1 MVDLVKYLPWFAL
14 CLVAHAGAEMTDPTR
29 PPPGF
34 NKPATGE
41 TTSTSGEEEA
51 PLVVN
56 SVFLMGTK
64 PYAMVDG
71 MIVHVGDTLASGRV
85 SRIDETGVWIKMK
98 NGSRVLR
105 LVSGI
110 EKKTVGRNTASG
122 AAPRS
127 TPSPVGARMENR

>member
-1 MVDLVKYLPWFAL
+1 MVDPVRYLPLFAW
-14 CLVAHAGAEMTDPTR
+14 CLITHAGADMTDPTR

-34 NKPATGE
+34 NQPATGQ
-41 TTSTSGEEEA
+41 TTPMSTEEEA
-51 PLVVN
+51 PLQVN

-71 MIVHVGDTLASGRV
+71 MIVHVGDKLGSGRV
-85 SRIDETGVWIKMK
+85 SRIDETGVWMKMK
-98 NGSRVLR
+98 TGSRLLP

-127 TPSPVGARMENR
+127 APSPVGARMENR